1 MTEKLNSSNLR
12 QNPRNVNELV
22 NELTLFDDDLMSRVF
37 DKNIKA
43 TELLLR
49 IILGK
54 KVKVISVTGQN
65 EMKNHQVGRRNI
77 TLDVD
82 AMDENGEEIDIEV
95 QGNSEG
101 AHVRRAR
108 YHSSMVD
115 SRMLKEGQAFREL
128 KDSYVIFI
136 YKHDKFRK
144 GLPLY
149 HVERYVGETN
159 EQFRDGSHII
169 YVNGN
174 YKGNDEIGQLMQDFR
189 EKNPECMHYTELAE
203 SVKHF
208 KEKEGGRE
216 EMSEIVERYGDE
228 RALMANIT
236 SVQNLMNNMKWT
248 LDQALDALGIK
259 GKERTLITQQLQNN
273 KALRRKRLQ
282 KRESLFFIAKSVFH
296 TTSPVLPQNCCQNR
310 HRVII

>member
-65 EMKNHQVGRRNI
+65 EMKNHQVGGRNI

-82 AMDENGEEIDIEV
+82 AMDQNGEEIDIEV

-216 EMSEIVERYGDE
+216 EMSEIVERYINE
-228 RALMANIT
+228 RVEERVEERVKECVEERVKERVEKEKTI

-259 GKERTLITQQLQNN
+259 GKERTLITQQLQ
-273 KALRRKRLQ
+273 K
-282 KRESLFFIAKSVFH
+282 
-296 TTSPVLPQNCCQNR
+296 
-310 HRVII
+310 

>member
-65 EMKNHQVGRRNI
+65 EMKNHQVGGRNI

-136 YKHDKFRK
+136 YKHDKFQK

-149 HVERYVGETN
+149 HVDRYVGETN

-208 KEKEGGRE
+208 KEKEGGHE
-216 EMSEIVERYGDE
+216 EMSEIVERYINE
-228 RALMANIT
+228 RVEERVEERVKERVEKEKTI

-259 GKERTLITQQLQNN
+259 GKERTLITQQLQ
-273 KALRRKRLQ
+273 K
-282 KRESLFFIAKSVFH
+282 
-296 TTSPVLPQNCCQNR
+296 
-310 HRVII
+310 

>member
-65 EMKNHQVGRRNI
+65 EMKNHQVGGRNI

-149 HVERYVGETN
+149 HVDRYVGETN

-189 EKNPECMHYTELAE
+189 EKNPECMYYTELAE

-208 KEKEGGRE
+208 KEKEGGHE
-216 EMSEIVERYGDE
+216 EMSEIVERYINE
-228 RALMANIT
+228 RVEERVEERVKECVEKEKTI
-236 SVQNLMNNMKWT
+236 SVQNLMNNMIWT

-259 GKERTLITQQLQNN
+259 GKERTLITQQLQ
-273 KALRRKRLQ
+273 K
-282 KRESLFFIAKSVFH
+282 
-296 TTSPVLPQNCCQNR
+296 
-310 HRVII
+310 

>member
-65 EMKNHQVGRRNI
+65 EMKNHQVGGRNI

-128 KDSYVIFI
+128 RDSYVIFI

-216 EMSEIVERYGDE
+216 EMSEIVERYINE
-228 RALMANIT
+228 RVEERVEERVKERVEKEKTI

-259 GKERTLITQQLQNN
+259 GKERTLITQQLQ
-273 KALRRKRLQ
+273 K
-282 KRESLFFIAKSVFH
+282 
-296 TTSPVLPQNCCQNR
+296 
-310 HRVII
+310 

>member
-65 EMKNHQVGRRNI
+65 EMKNHQVGGRNI

-149 HVERYVGETN
+149 HVERYVGETD
-159 EQFRDGSHII
+159 EQFREGSHII
-169 YVNGN
+169 SVYGHYKVN
-174 YKGNDEIGQLMQDFR
+174 YEIGQLMQDFR

-216 EMSEIVERYGDE
+216 EMSEIVERYINE
-228 RALMANIT
+228 RVEERVEERVKECVEERVKECVEERVKERVEKEKTI

-259 GKERTLITQQLQNN
+259 GKERTLITQQLQ
-273 KALRRKRLQ
+273 K
-282 KRESLFFIAKSVFH
+282 
-296 TTSPVLPQNCCQNR
+296 
-310 HRVII
+310 

>member
-65 EMKNHQVGRRNI
+65 EMKNHQVGGRNI

-149 HVERYVGETN
+149 HVDRYVGETN

-208 KEKEGGRE
+208 KEKEGGHE
-216 EMSEIVERYGDE
+216 EMSEIVERYINE
-228 RALMANIT
+228 RVEERVKECVEERVKERVEKEKTI

-259 GKERTLITQQLQNN
+259 GKERTLITQQLQ
-273 KALRRKRLQ
+273 K
-282 KRESLFFIAKSVFH
+282 
-296 TTSPVLPQNCCQNR
+296 
-310 HRVII
+310 

>member
-54 KVKVISVTGQN
+54 KVKVISVIGQN
-65 EMKNHQVGRRNI
+65 EMKNHQVGGRNI

-136 YKHDKFRK
+136 YKHDKFQK

-208 KEKEGGRE
+208 KEKEGGHE
-216 EMSEIVERYGDE
+216 EMSEIVERYINE
-228 RALMANIT
+228 RVEERVEERVKECVEERVKERMEKEKTI

-259 GKERTLITQQLQNN
+259 GKERTLITQQLQ
-273 KALRRKRLQ
+273 K
-282 KRESLFFIAKSVFH
+282 
-296 TTSPVLPQNCCQNR
+296 
-310 HRVII
+310 

>member
-65 EMKNHQVGRRNI
+65 EMKNHQVGGRNI

-149 HVERYVGETN
+149 HVDRYVGETN

-208 KEKEGGRE
+208 KEKEGGHE
-216 EMSEIVERYGDE
+216 EMSEIVERYINE
-228 RALMANIT
+228 RVEERVEERVKECVEKEKTI
-236 SVQNLMNNMKWT
+236 SVQNLMNNMKLT

-259 GKERTLITQQLQNN
+259 GKERTLITQQLQ
-273 KALRRKRLQ
+273 K
-282 KRESLFFIAKSVFH
+282 
-296 TTSPVLPQNCCQNR
+296 
-310 HRVII
+310 

>member
-65 EMKNHQVGRRNI
+65 EMKNHQVGGRNI

-208 KEKEGGRE
+208 KEKEGGHE
-216 EMSEIVERYGDE
+216 EMSEIVERYINE
-228 RALMANIT
+228 RVEERVKECVEERVKERMEKEKTI

-259 GKERTLITQQLQNN
+259 GKERTLITQQLQ
-273 KALRRKRLQ
+273 K
-282 KRESLFFIAKSVFH
+282 
-296 TTSPVLPQNCCQNR
+296 
-310 HRVII
+310 

>member
-65 EMKNHQVGRRNI
+65 EMKNHQVGGRNI

-203 SVKHF
+203 SVKNF

-216 EMSEIVERYGDE
+216 EMSEIVERYINE
-228 RALMANIT
+228 RVEERVEERVKECVEERVKECVEERVKERVEKEKTI

-259 GKERTLITQQLQNN
+259 GKERTLITQQLQ
-273 KALRRKRLQ
+273 K
-282 KRESLFFIAKSVFH
+282 
-296 TTSPVLPQNCCQNR
+296 
-310 HRVII
+310 

>member
-65 EMKNHQVGRRNI
+65 EMKNHQVGGRNI

-82 AMDENGEEIDIEV
+82 AMDENGEEIDVEV

-136 YKHDKFRK
+136 YKHDKFQK

-208 KEKEGGRE
+208 KEKEGGHE
-216 EMSEIVERYGDE
+216 EMSEIVERYINE
-228 RALMANIT
+228 RVEERVEERVKECVEERVKERMEKEKTI

-259 GKERTLITQQLQNN
+259 GKERTLITQQLQ
-273 KALRRKRLQ
+273 K
-282 KRESLFFIAKSVFH
+282 
-296 TTSPVLPQNCCQNR
+296 
-310 HRVII
+310 

>member
-65 EMKNHQVGRRNI
+65 EMKNHQVGGRNI

-149 HVERYVGETN
+149 HVDRYVGETN

-216 EMSEIVERYGDE
+216 EMSEIVERYINE
-228 RALMANIT
+228 RVEERVKECVEERVKERVEKEKTI

-259 GKERTLITQQLQNN
+259 GKERTLITQQLQ
-273 KALRRKRLQ
+273 K
-282 KRESLFFIAKSVFH
+282 
-296 TTSPVLPQNCCQNR
+296 
-310 HRVII
+310 

>member
-65 EMKNHQVGRRNI
+65 EMKNHQVGGRNI

-128 KDSYVIFI
+128 RDSYVIFI

-216 EMSEIVERYGDE
+216 EMSEIVERYINE
-228 RALMANIT
+228 RVEERVEERVKECVEERVNECVEERVKERVEKEKTI

-259 GKERTLITQQLQNN
+259 GKERTLITQQLQ
-273 KALRRKRLQ
+273 K
-282 KRESLFFIAKSVFH
+282 
-296 TTSPVLPQNCCQNR
+296 
-310 HRVII
+310 

>member
-65 EMKNHQVGRRNI
+65 EMKNHQVGGRNI

-82 AMDENGEEIDIEV
+82 AMDENGEEIDIED

-174 YKGNDEIGQLMQDFR
+174 YKGNDEIGQ
-189 EKNPECMHYTELAE
+189 
-203 SVKHF
+203 
-208 KEKEGGRE
+208 
-216 EMSEIVERYGDE
+216 
-228 RALMANIT
+228 
-236 SVQNLMNNMKWT
+236 
-248 LDQALDALGIK
+248 
-259 GKERTLITQQLQNN
+259 
-273 KALRRKRLQ
+273 
-282 KRESLFFIAKSVFH
+282 FIMVS
-296 TTSPVLPQNCCQNR
+296 
-310 HRVII
+310 

>member
-65 EMKNHQVGRRNI
+65 EMKNHQVGGRNI

-136 YKHDKFRK
+136 YKHDKFQK

-216 EMSEIVERYGDE
+216 EMSEIVERYINE
-228 RALMANIT
+228 RVEERVKERVEKEKTI

-259 GKERTLITQQLQNN
+259 GKERTLITQQLQ
-273 KALRRKRLQ
+273 K
-282 KRESLFFIAKSVFH
+282 
-296 TTSPVLPQNCCQNR
+296 
-310 HRVII
+310 

>member
-1 MTEKLNSSNLR
+1 MTEKLNNSNLR

-65 EMKNHQVGRRNI
+65 EMKNHQVGGRNI

-216 EMSEIVERYGDE
+216 EMSEIVERYINE
-228 RALMANIT
+228 RVEERVEERVKECVEERVKECVEERVKECVEERVKERVEKEKTI

-259 GKERTLITQQLQNN
+259 GKERTLITQQLQ
-273 KALRRKRLQ
+273 K
-282 KRESLFFIAKSVFH
+282 
-296 TTSPVLPQNCCQNR
+296 
-310 HRVII
+310 

>member
-54 KVKVISVTGQN
+54 KVRVISVTGQN
-65 EMKNHQVGRRNI
+65 EMKNHQVGGRNI

-203 SVKHF
+203 SVKYF
-208 KEKEGGRE
+208 KEKEGGHE
-216 EMSEIVERYGDE
+216 EMSEIVERYINE
-228 RALMANIT
+228 RVEERVEERVKECVEERVKERVEKEKTI

-259 GKERTLITQQLQNN
+259 GKERTLITQQLQ
-273 KALRRKRLQ
+273 K
-282 KRESLFFIAKSVFH
+282 
-296 TTSPVLPQNCCQNR
+296 
-310 HRVII
+310 

>member
-65 EMKNHQVGRRNI
+65 EMKNHQVGGRNI

-149 HVERYVGETN
+149 HVDRYVGETN

-208 KEKEGGRE
+208 KEKEGGHG
-216 EMSEIVERYGDE
+216 EMSEIVERYINE
-228 RALMANIT
+228 RVEERVEERVKECVEERVKECVEERVKECVEERVKERVEKEKTI

-259 GKERTLITQQLQNN
+259 GKERTLITQQLQ
-273 KALRRKRLQ
+273 K
-282 KRESLFFIAKSVFH
+282 
-296 TTSPVLPQNCCQNR
+296 
-310 HRVII
+310 

>member
-1 MTEKLNSSNLR
+1 MTEKLNNSNLR

-216 EMSEIVERYGDE
+216 EMSEIVERYINE
-228 RALMANIT
+228 RVEERVEERVKECVEKEKTI

-259 GKERTLITQQLQNN
+259 GKERTLITQQLQ
-273 KALRRKRLQ
+273 K
-282 KRESLFFIAKSVFH
+282 
-296 TTSPVLPQNCCQNR
+296 
-310 HRVII
+310 

>member
-65 EMKNHQVGRRNI
+65 EMKNHQVGGRSI

-136 YKHDKFRK
+136 YKHDKFQK

-149 HVERYVGETN
+149 HVERYVSETN

-203 SVKHF
+203 SVKYF
-208 KEKEGGRE
+208 KEKEGGHE
-216 EMSEIVERYGDE
+216 EMSEIVERYINE
-228 RALMANIT
+228 RVEERVEERVKECVEERVKERVEKEKTI

-259 GKERTLITQQLQNN
+259 GKERTLITQQLQ
-273 KALRRKRLQ
+273 K
-282 KRESLFFIAKSVFH
+282 
-296 TTSPVLPQNCCQNR
+296 
-310 HRVII
+310 